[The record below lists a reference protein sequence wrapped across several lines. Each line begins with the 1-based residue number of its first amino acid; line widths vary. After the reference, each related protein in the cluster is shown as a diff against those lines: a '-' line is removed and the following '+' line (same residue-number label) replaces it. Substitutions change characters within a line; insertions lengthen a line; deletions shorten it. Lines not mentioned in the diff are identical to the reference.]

1 MTAEKHVS
9 FQIDGEFVCDL
20 ARVWF
25 WDEGRE
31 YAKCEELLLSCLVT
45 DQITL
50 EEKKKIVV
58 EILEGRKKLVG
69 VNHVSLVDDNARIR
83 PLADKIEEYRKKEII
98 RKIEEDIQRRP
109 LAYMDPYSCE
119 QNPADYRPISDD
131 LNYEDKTDVFDAFGK
146 FLTPYEELRLWAYSV
161 SNFFSTKRRVLPG
174 FWNESD
180 RPYLD
185 QGLYLL
191 ARPAL
196 GYELIGG
203 PGKDTDKL
211 LLLLRDHLQSLVNNK
226 KVNQAAALEIIHRN
240 KKYEAAQEKKAQE
253 ESRRQI
259 PEPEAKGLTEDE
271 LNKRTDPDD
280 FLSEYG
286 LIDPSGNYY
295 SCKFAGHHVKAYYIL
310 AKRERVNPDTDIFHL
325 NFDEALDKLYSEGWV
340 LIRNPDPRGSVFF
353 DFRGDRRPTK
363 KQIDAAF
370 SHMIKFDEPTLRGIE
385 KYLED

>member
-1 MTAEKHVS
+1 MGSVN
-9 FQIDGEFVCDL
+9 FQIEGEFVCDL

-31 YAKCEELLLSCLVT
+31 YSKCEELLLSCLVT

-69 VNHVSLVDDNARIR
+69 VNSLSLVDDGARIR
-83 PLADKIEEYRKKEII
+83 PLTDKIEEYRKNEII

-109 LAYMDPYSCE
+109 LAYLDPYSCD
-119 QNPADYRPISDD
+119 QDPADFEPISDD
-131 LNYEDKTDVFDAFGK
+131 LNYDDRKEIREIYGK
-146 FLTPYEELRLWAYSV
+146 YLTPYEDLRLWAYS
-161 SNFFSTKRRVLPG
+161 SDSYFYGRRLLPG
-174 FWNESD
+174 FWSAED

-185 QGLYLL
+185 QGLYLIE
-191 ARPAL
+191 RPRL
-196 GYELIGG
+196 VFELIGG
-203 PGKDTDKL
+203 PVKDTDKL
-211 LLLLRDHLQSLVNNK
+211 MLLLGDFLQALVDK
-226 KVNQAAALEIIHRN
+226 KGVNQAAALEIIHRN
-240 KKYEAAQEKKAQE
+240 KKFAAAQEEKRCRIPKPE
-253 ESRRQI
+253 EK
-259 PEPEAKGLTEDE
+259 ELAEDE

-295 SCKFAGHHVKAYYIL
+295 SCKFAGHHAKAFHII
-310 AKRERVNPDTDIFHL
+310 AKREGQNPDIDPGD
-325 NFDEALDKLYSEGWV
+325 FDKALDILYSENWAI
-340 LIRNPDPRGSVFF
+340 IRNPDPRGSVFF

-370 SHMIKFDEPTLRGIE
+370 THIIKFNEPTLPGIE